1 MQLVV
6 RTPIRVVGMAC
17 LFANE
22 VPSEIQIQALGLAR
36 LIKCVKAL
44 SVQSPRW
51 GQTERRGS
59 SPS

>member
-1 MQLVV
+1 VQLVV

-36 LIKCVKAL
+36 LIKCV
-44 SVQSPRW
+44 
-51 GQTERRGS
+51 
-59 SPS
+59 